1 MELRVKRLV
10 IAVALKVLWNLL
22 KVALNV
28 IRVAFQH
35 AIKVNVDSMK
45 ISNEKRELLEELA
58 QLEAEIN
65 SKDIEYF
72 QKYKILCKMDVTEEE
87 LVYYGISKPWDG

>member
-1 MELRVKRLV
+1 
-10 IAVALKVLWNLL
+10 
-22 KVALNV
+22 
-28 IRVAFQH
+28 
-35 AIKVNVDSMK
+35 MK